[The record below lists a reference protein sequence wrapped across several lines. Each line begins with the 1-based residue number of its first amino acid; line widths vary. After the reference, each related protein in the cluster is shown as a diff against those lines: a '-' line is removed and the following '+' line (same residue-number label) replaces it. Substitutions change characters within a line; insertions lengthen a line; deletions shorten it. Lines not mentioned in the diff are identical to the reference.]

1 MDSLSLTKTHIQ
13 EIHAAWHR
21 GRTAGSISKMHWFLL
36 STEDKTM
43 KDNTTHYLPHPGHT
57 SSFLPTPWDIKVSTN
72 PAYPPPPLCH
82 LSTRPSGGRLRDR
95 KTRVWL
101 LRRSPQLHGASAS
114 PACRHAAI
122 HCLITMEERSGGCV
136 KVGYTNCNQLPVAVF
151 LCTAQPSVPQTLP
164 HTGR

>member
-1 MDSLSLTKTHIQ
+1 
-13 EIHAAWHR
+13 
-21 GRTAGSISKMHWFLL
+21 
-36 STEDKTM
+36 M

-57 SSFLPTPWDIKVSTN
+57 SSFLQTPWDIKVSTN

-82 LSTRPSGGRLRDR
+82 LSTRPSGGRLRDG
-95 KTRVWL
+95 KKRVWL

-136 KVGYTNCNQLPVAVF
+136 KVGCTDCNQLPVAVF
-151 LCTAQPSVPQTLP
+151 YALNITLQSLNAPQPSAPQALP
-164 HTGR
+164 QKNSFMMEV